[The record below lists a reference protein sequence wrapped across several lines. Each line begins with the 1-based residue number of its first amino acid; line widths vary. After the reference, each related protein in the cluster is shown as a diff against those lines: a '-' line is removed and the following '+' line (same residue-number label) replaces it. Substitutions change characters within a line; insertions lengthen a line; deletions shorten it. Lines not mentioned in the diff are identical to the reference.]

1 MVLGLS
7 MALGSIN
14 ARYHAIGNRC
24 LAMQKAASDYQ
35 TLKPK
40 SPQLRGLQGNF
51 C

>member
-1 MVLGLS
+1 

-40 SPQLRGLQGNF
+40 SPQLRGLQGII